1 MNAKLSVLALTAITI
16 ALPAFSGVPK
26 GQVYSF
32 KSPLGQT
39 EQCITLDHIP
49 DGTFSKKDLKKETEL
64 CALDFY
70 SPTMALCP
78 KTWGTSPA
86 LVLYPNDSGIAS
98 EKFEAKTCL
107 KGSEPK
113 GTEIPLEKIA
123 KIKFSMN
130 DPTTSATYSRASFLY
145 YQLSRYFDVS
155 VDVPVSVY
163 RSMDKNVHYN
173 RVTSKV
179 LDNGKKNGA
188 AWKIFAAA
196 EKNPA
201 SYKFTDELFT
211 DDRQQV
217 FGALLDGGG
226 DKYTTDFNGLRSK
239 WGLVQTQEFMNTAP
253 FQALRSE
260 LQLKQAIA
268 QGEKLAR
275 TNATMNKDLG
285 SSLSG
290 AQMISWMKEI
300 SEIALLD
307 HLLGQQ
313 DRVGNIHYKWH
324 WVWVQNGV
332 VESKKADLKD
342 QPRPDVIGK
351 VKPPADIAAFNP
363 ILIQKTKI
371 VDNDAAL
378 KTNYKNFGKV
388 AGHLPSLRHF
398 NAKIYQKLMALER
411 DLKNK
416 GPIYS
421 YVVNTFNLST
431 AELSQL
437 MTNTMDAATILRTTC
452 KAGKLQF
459 DLKPEKFILG
469 QPTTDAVSCD

>member
-1 MNAKLSVLALTAITI
+1 MNAKLSVSALIVLVVS
-16 ALPAFSGVPK
+16 LPALCGQPR
-26 GQVYSF
+26 GQVFSF

-39 EQCITLDHIP
+39 EQCINLDHIP
-49 DGTFSKKDLKKETEL
+49 GGTFSKKDLKKESEL

-70 SPTMALCP
+70 APAIALCP

-86 LVLYPNDSGIAS
+86 LILYPNDSGMPA
-98 EKFEAKTCL
+98 ENFEAKNCL
-107 KGSEPK
+107 KGDEPK
-113 GTEIPLEKIA
+113 GTEIPIEKIA

-130 DPTTSATYSRASFLY
+130 DASTSATYSRASFLY
-145 YQLSRYFDVS
+145 YQLARYFDVS

-163 RSMDKNVHYN
+163 RSMDKAVHYN
-173 RVTSKV
+173 RITSKV
-179 LDNGKKNGA
+179 KDNGKKNGA
-188 AWKIFAAA
+188 AWKIFAQA
-196 EKNPA
+196 EKNPS

-211 DDRQQV
+211 DDRQQI

-260 LQLKQAIA
+260 LNLQQAIT

-275 TNATMNKDLG
+275 ANSRMNADLG
-285 SSLSG
+285 SALSP
-290 AQMISWMKEI
+290 AQMITWMKEI
-300 SEIALLD
+300 SEITLLD
-307 HLLGQQ
+307 HLSGQQ

-324 WVWVQNGV
+324 WVWVQNGL

-342 QPRPDVIGK
+342 QPRPNVIGK
-351 VKPPADIAAFNP
+351 IKPPAELAAFNP

-378 KTNYKNFGKV
+378 KTNYKSFGKV
-388 AGHLPSLRHF
+388 AGHLVSLRHY
-398 NAKIYQKLMALER
+398 NAKIYQKLMALDR
-411 DLKNK
+411 DFKAK

-421 YVVNTFNLST
+421 YMANTFNLST
-431 AELSQL
+431 AEIAQL
-437 MTNTMDAATILRTTC
+437 VANTQDAGNILRSTC

-469 QPTTDAVSCD
+469 QPTTDTVSCD